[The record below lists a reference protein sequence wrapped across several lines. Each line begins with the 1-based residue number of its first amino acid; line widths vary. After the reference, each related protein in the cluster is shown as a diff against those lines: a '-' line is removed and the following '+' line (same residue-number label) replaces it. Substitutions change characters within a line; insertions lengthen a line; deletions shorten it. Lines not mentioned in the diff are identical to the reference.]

1 MKLAKSGDAYFSLDK
16 VDQYILSQ
24 SNLKL
29 PDDEKRPII
38 NPYNKPREYIVLPE
52 YLKDYKNVY

>member
-1 MKLAKSGDAYFSLDK
+1 MDR
-16 VDQYILSQ
+16 I
-24 SNLKL
+24 NENL

-52 YLKDYKNVY
+52 YLKDYKKVY